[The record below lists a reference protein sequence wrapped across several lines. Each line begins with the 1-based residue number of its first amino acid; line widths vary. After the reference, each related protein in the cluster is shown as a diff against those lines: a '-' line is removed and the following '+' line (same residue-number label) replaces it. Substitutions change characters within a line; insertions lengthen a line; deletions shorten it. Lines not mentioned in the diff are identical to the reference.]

1 MPIMKSIIK
10 ISLSFCLAIITL
22 QSCASIG
29 SAKEKILGNGD
40 ITTKQITTGDY
51 DEVKVHGIMDVRLQK
66 GTEGDISLKTDENL
80 FQYLDVF
87 VDGDALIIRVKKGFS
102 LKTDFGIKI
111 TVPFEDLSKV
121 SLAGSGDITSSDII
135 ETSDFEVNLA
145 GSGDIKLR
153 VNAREI
159 NSNIAGSGDVHL
171 KGACRKLNADLA
183 GSGDLHGLDLKCEI
197 ADLNIAGS
205 GDMKV
210 NTSENIK
217 VRIAGSG
224 DVEYL
229 GKPKNVDKK
238 VIGSGTVKTYQI
250 D

>member
-1 MPIMKSIIK
+1 MKSIIK
-10 ISLSFCLAIITL
+10 ITLSLCVSIIAL
-22 QSCASIG
+22 QACASIG
-29 SAKEKILGNGD
+29 SAKDKIVGNGD
-40 ITTKQITTGDY
+40 ISSKQITTGDY

-66 GTEGDISLKTDENL
+66 GTEGNISLKTDENL
-80 FQYLDVF
+80 IQYLDVF
-87 VDGDALIIRVKKGFS
+87 VDGNALVIRVKKGFS
-102 LKTDFGIKI
+102 LKTEFGIKI

-121 SLAGSGDITSSDII
+121 SLAGSGDITNSDII
-135 ETSDFEVNLA
+135 EASDFEINLA

-159 NSNIAGSGDVHL
+159 NSKIAGSGDVYL
-171 KGACRKLNADLA
+171 KGTCRKLNAGLA

-197 ADLNIAGS
+197 ADLDIAGS

-210 NTSENIK
+210 NASENIK

-224 DVEYL
+224 DVAYL
-229 GKPKNVDKK
+229 GNPKNVDEK
-238 VIGSGTVKTYQI
+238 VIGSGTIKAYQA